1 MVDDPIETIDAAVL
15 KEKLEKLE
23 EGQADILK
31 TLKTILQ
38 AMTNAQPLSS
48 CVNYSTG
55 EDNPYGPDSPHIP
68 H

>member
-38 AMTNAQPLSS
+38 TMTNSQP
-48 CVNYSTG
+48 
-55 EDNPYGPDSPHIP
+55 E
-68 H
+68 